1 MQRNS
6 SLRQAFDNI
15 LLKNIKPHC
24 AKLANIVSN
33 SLERKVGLIRENE
46 WNASLSHKTAEKL
59 NAKGGWDFKGQPR
72 MTYDGMCA
80 ASGE

>member
-15 LLKNIKPHC
+15 LLKNIKRHC
-24 AKLANIVSN
+24 GQLAETISS
-33 SLERKVGLIRENE
+33 SLNRKVGLIRENE

-72 MTYDGMCA
+72 MAYDGMCA